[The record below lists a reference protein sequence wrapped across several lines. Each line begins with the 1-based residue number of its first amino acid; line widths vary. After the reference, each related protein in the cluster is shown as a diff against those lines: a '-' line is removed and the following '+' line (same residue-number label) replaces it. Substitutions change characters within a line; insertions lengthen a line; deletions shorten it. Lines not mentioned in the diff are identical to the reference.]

1 MEQAKVAMSNFTKK
15 RKSYNNSKPSSGN
28 TVPLGQKDS
37 KKQRALLK
45 PFGQVVQEAKEIWN
59 KLRQK
64 DLEKDVR
71 DGFVE
76 KIMGLIKGKIWEIVS
91 RHDASR
97 VIQTLFQYGNV
108 EVQEAICGE
117 LKGHYLELSMSAY
130 GHFMLKSMLRHGKEK
145 QRMEIID
152 AFKNHFAKL
161 ATHVTGA
168 SVLELLFQNRSGR
181 AFQREILSRKKY
193 QLLAREFYG
202 REFLLFCN
210 DKDMDIKTY
219 LRKNP
224 DKKDG
229 ILGDMRKLLNK
240 QIGKGIHHLEFSQ
253 SFLAEYFDLWN
264 ELSDSAAN
272 LEDMFPSLIEGTLQL
287 ASTSPG
293 ITVMINVLTHG
304 NAKIRKQI
312 LKQLRGRGND
322 VGIHQNGY
330 LLVLKIIDCV
340 DDTVLVRKA
349 VLNDLVAG
357 LEALIL
363 DINGCK
369 LILHLLAPGEN
380 RYFNARDISV
390 LSLKGK
396 YSKKD
401 SDIRR
406 KELLTPVTS
415 ALESIVKSKA
425 IDLLQSSHASKV
437 VYEYITQQIESS
449 SGENNCTV
457 EEILGGSDKV
467 TAIKKLLK
475 TDKGKAVQGLNKTQI
490 NKLRSI
496 L

>member
-1 MEQAKVAMSNFTKK
+1 MSNFKNKK
-15 RKSYNNSKPSSGN
+15 RKSSSNSSWKSSAPS
-28 TVPLGQKDS
+28 VPLGQKDS

-71 DGFVE
+71 DGYVT
-76 KIMGLIKGKIWEIVS
+76 KIMDLIKGKIWEIVS

-97 VIQTLFQYGNV
+97 VIQTIFQYGSL
-108 EVQEAICGE
+108 EVQEIICSE
-117 LKGHYLELSMSAY
+117 LKEHYLELSMSAY

-145 QRMEIID
+145 QRNEIVD
-152 AFKNHFAKL
+152 SFKNNFGKL

-181 AFQREILSRKKY
+181 AFQREIISKKKY

-210 DKDMDIKTY
+210 DKQMDIKTY

-253 SFLAEYFDLWN
+253 TFLAEYFDLSN
-264 ELSDSAAN
+264 ELNESMAN

-287 ASTSPG
+287 ASTTPG

-322 VGIHQNGY
+322 VGKHPNGY
-330 LLVLKIIDCV
+330 LLILKIFDCV

-349 VLNDLVAG
+349 ILNDLIKAV
-357 LEALIL
+357 EELIL
-363 DINGCK
+363 DANGCK
-369 LILHLLAPGEN
+369 LILHLLSPGAN
-380 RYFNARDISV
+380 RYFNTRDIST
-390 LSLKGK
+390 LNMKSQ

-401 SDIRR
+401 SDVRR
-406 KELLTPVTS
+406 KELLKPLKP
-415 ALESIVKSKA
+415 ALETVIKA
-425 IDLLQSSHASKV
+425 KASELLA
-437 VYEYITQQIESS
+437 SS
-449 SGENNCTV
+449 SGSKVLFEYIVTNATVTDDNAGVSV
-457 EEILGGSDKV
+457 EELVGGKDQLKSV
-467 TAIKKLLK
+467 KKTLK
-475 TDKGKAVQGLNKTQI
+475 KDDGKNVQGLNKSQI
-490 NKLRSI
+490 RKL
-496 L
+496 LALL

>member
-1 MEQAKVAMSNFTKK
+1 MSQ
-15 RKSYNNSKPSSGN
+15 S
-28 TVPLGQKDS
+28 
-37 KKQRALLK
+37 QRVGTL
-45 PFGQVVQEAKEIWN
+45 
-59 KLRQK
+59 
-64 DLEKDVR
+64 
-71 DGFVE
+71 
-76 KIMGLIKGKIWEIVS
+76 VS
-91 RHDASR
+91 
-97 VIQTLFQYGNV
+97 
-108 EVQEAICGE
+108 
-117 LKGHYLELSMSAY
+117 
-130 GHFMLKSMLRHGKEK
+130 
-145 QRMEIID
+145 
-152 AFKNHFAKL
+152 
-161 ATHVTGA
+161 
-168 SVLELLFQNRSGR
+168 NRGGR

-193 QLLAREFYG
+193 QLLARNLWSEFYS
-202 REFLLFCN
+202 LCN
-210 DKDMDIKTY
+210 IRTWISKRIFA
-219 LRKNP
+219 RIQ
-224 DKKDG
+224 KKG
-229 ILGDMRKLLNK
+229 GHSKRMRKLLNK

-253 SFLAEYFDLWN
+253 TFLAEYFDLWN

-330 LLVLKIIDCV
+330 LLILKIFDCV

-401 SDIRR
+401 NDIRR
-406 KELLTPVTS
+406 KELLTPVKA
-415 ALESIVKSKA
+415 ALGSIVKSKA

-437 VYEYITQQIESS
+437 VYEYITRQSESS
-449 SGENNCTV
+449 PDDENSTV
-457 EEILGGSDKV
+457 QEMLGGDQV
-467 TAIKKLLK
+467 
-475 TDKGKAVQGLNKTQI
+475 
-490 NKLRSI
+490 RH
-496 L
+496 

>member
-1 MEQAKVAMSNFTKK
+1 
-15 RKSYNNSKPSSGN
+15 
-28 TVPLGQKDS
+28 
-37 KKQRALLK
+37 
-45 PFGQVVQEAKEIWN
+45 
-59 KLRQK
+59 
-64 DLEKDVR
+64 
-71 DGFVE
+71 
-76 KIMGLIKGKIWEIVS
+76 
-91 RHDASR
+91 
-97 VIQTLFQYGNV
+97 
-108 EVQEAICGE
+108 
-117 LKGHYLELSMSAY
+117 
-130 GHFMLKSMLRHGKEK
+130 
-145 QRMEIID
+145 
-152 AFKNHFAKL
+152 
-161 ATHVTGA
+161 
-168 SVLELLFQNRSGR
+168 
-181 AFQREILSRKKY
+181 
-193 QLLAREFYG
+193 
-202 REFLLFCN
+202 
-210 DKDMDIKTY
+210 MDIKTY

-224 DKKDG
+224 EKKEG

-253 SFLAEYFDLWN
+253 TFLAEYFDLWN

-330 LLVLKIIDCV
+330 LLILKIFDCV

-401 SDIRR
+401 NDIRR
-406 KELLTPVTS
+406 KELLTPVKA
-415 ALESIVKSKA
+415 ALGSIVKSKA

-437 VYEYITQQIESS
+437 VYEYITRQSESS
-449 SGENNCTV
+449 SDEENSTV
-457 EEILGGSDKV
+457 QEMLGGSDQV
-467 TAIKKLLK
+467 NAIKKMFKK
-475 TDKGKAVQGLNKTQI
+475 TRGKPCKA
-490 NKLRSI
+490 
-496 L
+496 